1 MKTKGFFI
9 GLFLSLI
16 LCLTIV
22 NSGAAD
28 TTLSGIINSDT
39 TWKLADSPYIVTGN
53 LLVSE
58 GITLTIEPGVEVKF
72 ESAMMLQ
79 LRGTLIARGT
89 SDNMITFTSNQPS
102 PTPGDWGYIYFTD
115 TSQGATFDEDENY
128 TGGSILEYC
137 IVEYAGGLDLDNN
150 GAVRMDNAYPFINYC
165 TIQNNSASGIN
176 CDYLYTEISGE
187 LRITNNTIKDNTAS
201 TGVRI
206 DVTMAIIT
214 ISSNT
219 IVNNIGDMGGIYIW
233 GANAGTIITITD
245 NVVSNNSSAEAY
257 SIENFTISGGNATIR
272 NNTISYNSGCGLR
285 LANNYSVT
293 IDSNSINDNKGGGL
307 NVGSNSVYG
316 PTTITNN
323 TVSNNFS
330 RGVSLSV
337 SAILTDNIISNNSGG
352 GIICSNGDITISN
365 NIIDNNYSEGPGD
378 YSGGSGGG
386 ILAWPG
392 YKQSVSMKI
401 TNNIISNNI
410 ASVYGGGISF
420 IYSTTPIS
428 ISKNT
433 IVNNCSQNAPAI
445 YYLPYE
451 YGDKDFNQN
460 TITGNIATGIVPTH
474 AVYVSSHPLFN
485 YNNIFDNAATY
496 ELYNA
501 NSAESDDMNAENN
514 WWGSKEES
522 EIQAKIYDWFDDGTK
537 GFVDYSPFLTSLDT
551 TAPISPPSNLTV
563 VDTDTESITIQWDAN
578 QESDIAG
585 YRVYWGTDDELP
597 YENVVDVGTDTTYTV
612 IGVDPA
618 NYYIGVTAYDNDY
631 DDSNDAPDTIVNE
644 NQTNGNESW
653 YSTATPPSPINGYLV
668 TDDLWIRAVIN
679 TQEKGPIEAV
689 WQKGGEDTTS
699 RGDRVIWGH
708 FYASPSD
715 VTWGSEN
722 NPDLFV
728 KIWFDV
734 SGRVDVNYFH
744 VSVPDIVVYSDYPY
758 DGTPDEQGTTTMDR
772 RYIRQYYEN
781 SQSYSDENYEDGNP
795 PSGYSQTGNPS
806 GYSTINDLRI
816 GSIINTVE
824 KGSIDALWRLGG
836 QDTTA
841 RGDQVVWGH
850 FYASPSDVNW
860 GSENNP
866 DLFVKI
872 WFDVSGRVDVNYFH
886 VSVPDI
892 EVYSA
897 LPDDGA
903 YDQKGT
909 TIMADRYIRH
919 EYVNEDN

>member
-1 MKTKGFFI
+1 MKAKSFFI

-28 TTLSGIINSDT
+28 TTVSGIINNDT
-39 TWKLADSPYIVTGN
+39 TWTLASSPYIVTGN

-58 GITLTIEPGVEVKF
+58 GMTLNIEPGVEVRF
-72 ESAMMLQ
+72 ETEKVLQ
-79 LRGTLIARGT
+79 IEGTLIARGT
-89 SDNMITFTSNQPS
+89 NDNVITFTSNQSS
-102 PTPGDWGYIYFTD
+102 PAPGDWGDIYFTD
-115 TSQGATFDEDENY
+115 TSQSATFDEDKNY

-150 GAVRMDNAYPFINYC
+150 GAVRMDNACPFINYC
-165 TIQNNSASGIN
+165 TIQNNSASGII
-176 CDYLYTEISGE
+176 CDHLDTEIIGE

-206 DVTMAIIT
+206 DFRRGIIT

-245 NVVSNNSSAEAY
+245 NVVSNNSSEGVY
-257 SIENFTISGGNATIR
+257 SIENLTISGGNATIK

-285 LANNYSVT
+285 LTNNYSVT
-293 IDSNSINDNKGGGL
+293 IDSNIINDNKGGDL

-316 PTTITNN
+316 PTNITNN
-323 TVSNNFS
+323 TVSNNFG
-330 RGVSLSV
+330 RGVFLSV

-352 GIICSNGDITISN
+352 GIICYNGDITISN

-378 YSGGSGGG
+378 YDGGSGGG

-401 TNNIISNNI
+401 TNNIISNNV
-410 ASVYGGGISF
+410 ASVCGGGISF
-420 IYSTTPIS
+420 IYIYSTTPIS

-460 TITGNIATGIVPTH
+460 TITGNISTGTEPTY

-485 YNNIFDNAATY
+485 YNNIFNNTATY

-501 NSAESDDMNAENN
+501 NSADSDDMNAENN
-514 WWGSKEES
+514 WWGTDEES

-537 GFVDYSPFLTSLDT
+537 GFVDYSPFLTYLDT

-585 YRVYWGTDDELP
+585 YKVYWDTDGELP
-597 YENVVDVGTDTTYTV
+597 YENVVDVESDTTYT
-612 IGVDPA
+612 ITGVDPA
-618 NYYIGVTAYDNDY
+618 NCYIGVTAYDNDY
-631 DDSNDAPDTIVNE
+631 NATNDDPDTIVNE

-653 YSTATPPSPINGYLV
+653 YSTAAPPSPISGYLV
-668 TDDLWIRAVIN
+668 TDDLWIGAIIN
-679 TQEKGPIEAV
+679 SEEKGPIEAV

-699 RGDRVIWGH
+699 RGDRVIWGY

-758 DGTPDEQGTTTMDR
+758 DDTPDEQGTTTMSM

-781 SQSYSDENYEDGNP
+781 GQSYSEENYEDGNP
-795 PSGYSQTGNPS
+795 PSGYSPSGNPL
-806 GYSTINDLRI
+806 GYSIINDLRI
-816 GSIINTVE
+816 GSMINTVE
-824 KGSIDALWRLGG
+824 KGPIDALWRFGG
-836 QDTTA
+836 QDTTD

-850 FYASPSDVNW
+850 FYANPSDVTW

-892 EVYSA
+892 EVYSD
-897 LPDDGA
+897 LPDDGT

-909 TIMADRYIRH
+909 TIMDNRYIRH
-919 EYVNEDN
+919 EYWR